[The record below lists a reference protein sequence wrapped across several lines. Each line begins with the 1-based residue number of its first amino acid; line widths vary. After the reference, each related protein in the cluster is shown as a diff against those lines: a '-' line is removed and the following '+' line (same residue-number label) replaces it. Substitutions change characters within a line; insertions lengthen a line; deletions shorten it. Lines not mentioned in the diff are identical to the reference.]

1 MLPWLVWREQ
11 VSLLRRFEGS
21 GTVIHVDIRAEGTPS
36 SGNNN
41 KSKGPWVVVG
51 SAIAKEKQKGLCG
64 GTG

>member
-1 MLPWLVWREQ
+1 M
-11 VSLLRRFEGS
+11 SLLRRFEGS